1 MKARITEVDS
11 IEKLNQLFKSSDENP
26 VLIYKHSVTC
36 GISDNVYEDVKDVDA
51 NVNIVI
57 VQTGRDIS
65 NEIEMRTG
73 IRHASPQAIIL
84 KGGKAVYH
92 ASHYDITAEDLEEVL
107 SHKSTSVLS

>member
-36 GISDNVYEDVKDVDA
+36 GISDNVYQDVTDVDA
-51 NVNIVI
+51 DVNVVI
-57 VQTGRDIS
+57 VQTARDIS
-65 NEIEMRTG
+65 NEIEARTG

-84 KGGKAVYH
+84 KAGKPVYH
-92 ASHYDITAEDLEEVL
+92 ASHYDITAEDLEKIMSYKL
-107 SHKSTSVLS
+107 

>member
-1 MKARITEVDS
+1 MNRI
-11 IEKLNQLFKSSDENP
+11 P
-26 VLIYKHSVTC
+26 VGQYIKTICMERKTLVSQI
-36 GISDNVYEDVKDVDA
+36 VKDVDA

-92 ASHYDITAEDLEEVL
+92 ASHYDITAEDLEKVM
-107 SHKSTSVLS
+107 SHKL

>member
-36 GISDNVYEDVKDVDA
+36 GISENVYEDVKDVDA

-92 ASHYDITAEDLEEVL
+92 ASHYDITAEDLEKVM
-107 SHKSTSVLS
+107 SHKL